1 MGKIGKSL
9 LVTVLVLLL
18 AGCWDRVEIEER
30 GFVIGAAIDTA
41 NDQESDIKIEGKRKE
56 NYRLTYQ
63 FVVPGNIQ
71 GNSSGG
77 KQTNNGASGDKP
89 YLNLTSEGKTIFQI
103 TRQMASETSRIPYM
117 QHLKVIL
124 LSEELTQKGYLYDA
138 LDIFVRDHEMRRAA
152 KVVITEGEAKRAL
165 EINAQNEKL
174 PIMFINSISENV
186 KKSARFLPFTNI
198 GEIHSDLLKGKSFV
212 VPRIFV
218 NEKDAR
224 ISGAAVFNSEDLKM
238 IGTLNER
245 ETLGLNFIIGEV
257 KSASIDL
264 VMDDQ
269 FVTVEIKSGKSNM
282 KASVSDLDQI
292 QFIIELEA
300 EGNVGESFGNQKLAN
315 PSTIATFE
323 EETSKEIEQI
333 ILQTIE
339 KVQKE
344 YKADVLGL
352 GSHLKEE
359 HHQTWTKLEKDWDR
373 GKNYFE
379 KSKIDVQVKF
389 KIRQIGASI
398 ETVK

>member
-77 KQTNNGASGDKP
+77 NQTNNGASGDKP

-124 LSEELTQKGYLYDA
+124 LSEELAQKGYLYDA

-152 KVVITEGEAKRAL
+152 KVVITEGEAKKAL
-165 EINAQNEKL
+165 EVNAQNEKL
-174 PIMFINSISENV
+174 PVMFINSISENV

-245 ETLGLNFIIGEV
+245 ETLGLNFIIGGV

-292 QFIIELEA
+292 HFKIELVA

-315 PSTIATFE
+315 LSTVARFE

-373 GKNYFE
+373 GMNYFE

>member
-124 LSEELTQKGYLYDA
+124 LSEELAQKGYLYDA